1 MRVTFLTA
9 ANSKV
14 SLTKTFK
21 KDGTKSSY
29 PNVKRFD
36 SHEVTLPS
44 DPLKALEVLE
54 KSSKEYAAKGA
65 AMLKGET
72 SPGAVLKN
80 ESRKGFVDRIKMTN
94 HIVLDIDGLVL
105 PNINPSTMTLDNNA
119 IKFLAGLV
127 VNQLPVEFQQISY
140 VAMASSSL
148 GVKPTINIH
157 LHFLSSTPV
166 RPKQLKEWLKQ
177 TNLDIQGLRDSCTLN
192 ATYKALSYTL
202 DPCLADNSRMIYIG
216 TPIFENKSEN
226 PIADDDRVVLVQKQI
241 HELDMS
247 ALVSGVDPEVVKTR
261 TMEHIKKVL
270 EAKGLKYEKPKTTT
284 MKVRDEEIDVVTNPP
299 RMNLDFSYI
308 NGDFFYFNINGGDSN
323 GYYVLRHNPRIVQNF
338 KGEDAFLLEE
348 ACKDT
353 YEWVLEQIRT
363 QRKESNDVNNAHA
376 FRVMHDLN
384 LDTYWKVVLDP
395 KEDRVVDMYQ
405 SKKDSLE
412 DWMLDN
418 GEQMPKIIESWE
430 IKFDPTSTTSINE
443 SGRTLNL
450 YHEPLIQR
458 QYEQYKGEATMGEA
472 SLLEDVC
479 PLVYRIIYHMT
490 GSDSSSYEHFINW
503 LAYAIKTRTKTQTAW
518 LFHGTTGTGKG
529 LFYKRILQPIIGPA
543 YCAMKKTEE
552 FQDNFNGYM
561 ETSLFIAVDEFRV
574 GDTKQAKATENWLKN
589 QITEEQGTIRL
600 MRTNPKEN
608 VPLFTNFLFYS
619 NDNDALMIAADDRRF
634 NIAPRQEVPIKVAI
648 PELSEEEL
656 SNEIIHDELPK
667 LVGFLK
673 AFKYDINRVRTP
685 MRNRAK
691 TVLKEAAADI
701 YTNLVDFFKRGD
713 LEPFLDIIQDKP
725 VTEFERTMQAVL
737 RPEVLD
743 WVAQSKTG
751 KKIMVLEADLRAIM
765 QFFSGRELNRGAFKT
780 IYSRRGLTIERKQV
794 KGKRVQGFGVAW
806 DLDPRVKEQILINA
820 DEMNLKRMKNNGVIT
835 DGYFNEILEIKHDQ
849 EMQDKET
856 A

>member
-1 MRVTFLTA
+1 MRVTYLTA
-9 ANSKV
+9 TNSKV
-14 SLTKTFK
+14 SLNKTFK

-44 DPLKALEVLE
+44 DPLKALEALA
-54 KSSKEYAAKGA
+54 KSSKEFAAKGA

-72 SPGAVLKN
+72 NPGAVLKN
-80 ESRKGFVDRIKMTN
+80 ESRKGFVDRIRMTQ
-94 HIVLDIDGLVL
+94 HIVLDIDGLKL
-105 PNINPSTMTLDNNA
+105 PNLEPDKMTLDANSVE
-119 IKFLAGLV
+119 FLANIIVGK
-127 VNQLPVEFQQISY
+127 LPVDFQQVSY

-148 GVKPTINIH
+148 GVKNTINLH
-157 LHFLSSTPV
+157 LHFLSETPV
-166 RPKQLKEWLKQ
+166 RPKQLKEWLKK
-177 TNLDIQGLRDSCTLN
+177 TNLDIQDFRDSCTLN
-192 ATYKALSYTL
+192 ATYKALSYVL

-216 TPIFENKSEN
+216 TPKFEKKSEN
-226 PIADDDRVVLVQKQI
+226 PLKDEDRIVLVKRQN
-241 HELDMS
+241 HTLDMS
-247 ALVSGVDPEVVKTR
+247 SLVSDVDPEVVKTQ
-261 TMEHIKKVL
+261 TMDHIKKML
-270 EAKGLKYEKPKTTT
+270 IDKGLKYEKPKTTV
-284 MKVRDEEIDVVTNPP
+284 MKIRDEEIDVITNPP

-353 YEWVLEQIRT
+353 YEWVLERVRD
-363 QRKESNDVNNAHA
+363 QRKESTEVNTD
-376 FRVMHDLN
+376 FLYRVMHDLK

-418 GEQMPKIIESWE
+418 GESMPKIIESWE
-430 IKFDPTSTTSINE
+430 IKFDPTSVISIDE
-443 SGRTLNL
+443 RKRTLNL

-458 QYEQYKGEATMGEA
+458 KYEQYTDEVTMGQGIKLA
-472 SLLEDVC
+472 DAC
-479 PLVYRIIYHMT
+479 PLIYRIIYHMT
-490 GSDSSSYEHFINW
+490 GSDSSAYEHFINW

-529 LFYKRILQPIIGPA
+529 LFYKRILKPMVGPA
-543 YCAMKKTEE
+543 YCSMKKTEE
-552 FQDNFNGYM
+552 FQDSFNGYM

-574 GDTKQAKATENWLKN
+574 GDSKQAQATNNWLKN

-600 MRTNPKEN
+600 MRTNPKE
-608 VPLFTNFLFYS
+608 VDLFTNFIFYS

-634 NIAPRQEVPIKVAI
+634 NIAPRQEIPIKVAI
-648 PELSEEEL
+648 PELEEEEL
-656 SNEIIHDELPK
+656 SNEIIAEELPK

-673 AFKYDINRVRTP
+673 AFKYDLNRVRTP

-691 TVLKEAAADI
+691 TVLKEAAADL
-701 YTNLVDFFKRGD
+701 YTNLIDFFKRGD
-713 LEPFLDIIQDKP
+713 IEPFLEVIQDKP
-725 VTEFERTMQAVL
+725 VTEFERTMQATV
-737 RPEVLD
+737 RPEILD
-743 WVAQSKTG
+743 WVASANTG
-751 KKIMVLEADLRAIM
+751 REMVILEPDLRATM

-780 IYSRRGLTIERKQV
+780 ICDRRGLSKVRKQV
-794 KGKRVQGFGVAW
+794 KSKRVQGFSVVW
-806 DLDPRVKEQILINA
+806 TIDEDVKEQILSSA
-820 DEMNLKRMKNNGVIT
+820 DDLSLKRLKKSGAIT
-835 DGYFNEILEIKHDQ
+835 DGDFDRYKENR